1 MSDLVRNPE
10 DPFSHNEAHIHS
22 QVDDMRSELY
32 AKEGEI
38 KILRDKL
45 SGQESELHKMKS
57 EKIGQIAQQ
66 NKQQKDKEK
75 GLQVS
80 HVMRKTFFRVSDQV

>member
-1 MSDLVRNPE
+1 MIGNQNTGLLIQVSCLIEVATLTGFTVP
-10 DPFSHNEAHIHS
+10 STS
-22 QVDDMRSELY
+22 QVDEMKKDLY
-32 AKEGEI
+32 AKDGEI

-45 SGQESELHKMKS
+45 SGQESELNRMKS

-75 GLQVS
+75 ALQV
-80 HVMRKTFFRVSDQV
+80 

>member
-1 MSDLVRNPE
+1 
-10 DPFSHNEAHIHS
+10 
-22 QVDDMRSELY
+22 MRSELY

-80 HVMRKTFFRVSDQV
+80 HVMRKTDFGVSDQI